1 MRILMKINVLI
12 ERTAKQLWEEVIL
25 KIIKGL
31 DPERLF
37 PFLSKHFLYLIWILL
52 VALLPVVGLI
62 IWWFAGP
69 KANYSS

>member
-1 MRILMKINVLI
+1 MKFIFATIIFALDIWAIASIINSG
-12 ERTAKQLWEEVIL
+12 ESNGTK
-25 KIIKGL
+25 
-31 DPERLF
+31 
-37 PFLSKHFLYLIWILL
+37 LIWILL